1 MEIYK
6 TLDYIY
12 YLIFSI
18 YNFFVRLSIPVR
30 PKLKKMLSHNIELK
44 RSKDYCFVIGNGPSL
59 KNINLAELNE
69 EDTFAV
75 NYFYNHCPENFKSKF
90 FVAID
95 QNFYKTEEKQYI
107 LQLYNEKKDMQFI
120 LKSSAYTLLDNW
132 DLGRTF
138 FIHPKLFQYGD
149 VVACDCAKPMTA
161 CINVVLQCIQ
171 IALSMGYKKIYLLGC
186 DFTQYADIKS
196 HHFYDTKDDDDRR
209 AHTNMGDD
217 ARWAYLAHYH
227 HYALRKYAEKTG
239 CSIINLTKGSLIDAY
254 ECLEYRDVI
263 VEKKASAKC
272 EK

>member
-107 LQLYNEKKDMQFI
+107 LQLYLI
-120 LKSSAYTLLDNW
+120 KS
-132 DLGRTF
+132 RHH
-138 FIHPKLFQYGD
+138 HPQGF
-149 VVACDCAKPMTA
+149 P
-161 CINVVLQCIQ
+161 
-171 IALSMGYKKIYLLGC
+171 ALS
-186 DFTQYADIKS
+186 Q
-196 HHFYDTKDDDDRR
+196 
-209 AHTNMGDD
+209 
-217 ARWAYLAHYH
+217 
-227 HYALRKYAEKTG
+227 
-239 CSIINLTKGSLIDAY
+239 SLYQVQHLYNAT
-254 ECLEYRDVI
+254 
-263 VEKKASAKC
+263 
-272 EK
+272 